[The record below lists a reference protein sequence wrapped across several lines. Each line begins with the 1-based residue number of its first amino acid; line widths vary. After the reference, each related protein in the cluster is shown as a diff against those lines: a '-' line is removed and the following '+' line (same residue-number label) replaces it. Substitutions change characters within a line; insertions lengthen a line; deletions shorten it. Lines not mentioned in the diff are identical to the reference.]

1 MRIGSFVTV
10 LALSLLSAMAAAQS
24 APVAQ
29 AFRENAR
36 DAGKNLVAAAQTMP
50 ADKYS
55 FRPTPAQRSFGEILA
70 HAAQANDY
78 LCGTIGGT
86 KAPRRTKLA
95 PTDSKRALIGRLK
108 ETLTFCDQALAS
120 LDDSALGEELP
131 FLGGKRTRAAIMT
144 HATGDWETQLRYRS
158 SSVRFRPTPLCSA
171 TTCAERG

>member
-1 MRIGSFVTV
+1 MRIGSFVPV
-10 LALSLLSAMAAAQS
+10 LGLSLFSAMAAAQS

-36 DAGKNLVAAAQTMP
+36 DAGKNLVAAAETMP

-78 LCGTIGGT
+78 LCSTIGGT
-86 KAPRRTKLA
+86 KAPQRTKLA

-108 ETLTFCDQALAS
+108 ETLTN
-120 LDDSALGEELP
+120 G
-131 FLGGKRTRAAIMT
+131 
-144 HATGDWETQLRYRS
+144 
-158 SSVRFRPTPLCSA
+158 
-171 TTCAERG
+171 